1 MESPG
6 PSGVDVL
13 SLSPSCDAD
22 DEQDEELDVETVYSS
37 DLEDVQDD
45 AHSLQQGAGAA
56 APTDKF
62 FQVLCKAMKELD
74 ISLPPVPVSATSL
87 FDEGEGQRR
96 VSAQIPL
103 LPDFKNLVC
112 EKFGTPVGP
121 KRHTST
127 CKKYSNMAEKDQIAC
142 GPLPLLDRTLLPLV
156 SPSSSMLGKA
166 TCPSKNCKQ
175 MDVYLGRLHKAIST
189 QTCLLNTSAIL
200 ALYMRRLTVQLQQSP
215 GDQTVLDDLQGAC
228 SSLANVIKEQ
238 AEVSGITIASFWTA
252 RRHLWLSQSR
262 LHQQDRD
269 GLLRLPVDPTA
280 MFGPDAMKLLQQAHE
295 GQQCARD
302 VYRSSARRG
311 RGPRPAAAS
320 ASASVPHSHG
330 ASWGPGDL
338 RPQLEALRASRR
350 QGRGGHAG
358 NQRSSKKPPPS

>member
-1 MESPG
+1 MRLESAG
-6 PSGVDVL
+6 PSNADEPF
-13 SLSPSCDAD
+13 LSPSCDAD
-22 DEQDEELDVETVYSS
+22 DEQDEDLDVETVYSS
-37 DLEDVQDD
+37 DFEDVQDD
-45 AHSLQQGAGAA
+45 AHSLQQEVDSAG
-56 APTDKF
+56 PIDQF
-62 FQVLCKAMKELD
+62 YQVLCKAMKELD
-74 ISLPPVPVSATSL
+74 ISPPPVPVAATSL

-121 KRHTST
+121 RRHTST
-127 CKKYSNMAEKDQIAC
+127 CKKYSNMAEREKIAC
-142 GPLPLLDRTLLPLV
+142 GPLPLLDRTLSPLV

-166 TCPSKNCKQ
+166 TCSSKNCKQ
-175 MDVYLGRLHKAIST
+175 MDVYLGRLHKAVST

-200 ALYMRRLTVQLQQSP
+200 ALYMRRLTAQLQQSS
-215 GDQTVLDDLQGAC
+215 GDQTVLDNLQGAC

-238 AEVSGITIASFWTA
+238 AEVSGITIASFWTV
-252 RRHLWLSQSR
+252 RRHLWLSQSK
-262 LHQQDRD
+262 LQQQDRD

-302 VYRSSARRG
+302 MYRSSARRG
-311 RGPRPAAAS
+311 RGSRPAGAGAT
-320 ASASVPHSHG
+320 VTQSHG
-330 ASWGPGDL
+330 SSWGPGDL
-338 RPQLEALRASRR
+338 RPQLEALRANRR

-358 NQRSSKKPPPS
+358 KQRSSKKPPPS